1 MWVKNWPYSQSFHIP
16 SHAQSEWRAIRGND
30 IFIVSLL
37 HEIRHL
43 EFVNCSIC
51 WAFPSKAGFSQQL
64 YIFFLWWESD
74 FLHRR
79 KKPTKRNNRNL
90 FVPLS
95 DSDCCCWCWGYLT
108 EQQCKFPYLAEN
120 MDSSS
125 TTTWGSKHSIRAGP
139 RAAGW
144 SKRRP
149 GYRLCRSLLATQ
161 LRILPSYDLPALRSL
176 EAFTAAEL
184 RPRLGFTRSLR
195 PRVIPLYAQTVRGP
209 RYALRE
215 ARHVCLRE
223 WSLEGT
229 LAKFSQGPSD
239 MLD

>member
-1 MWVKNWPYSQSFHIP
+1 M
-16 SHAQSEWRAIRGND
+16 
-30 IFIVSLL
+30 
-37 HEIRHL
+37 
-43 EFVNCSIC
+43 NCSIC
-51 WAFPSKAGFSQQL
+51 WAFLSKAGFSQQL
-64 YIFFLWWESD
+64 YIYIFFLWWESD

-79 KKPTKRNNRNL
+79 KKKNTKRNNRNL

-95 DSDCCCWCWGYLT
+95 DSDCCCWCWGYFT

-120 MDSSS
+120 MGSSS
-125 TTTWGSKHSIRAGP
+125 TTTRGSKHSTRAGP

-149 GYRLCRSLLATQ
+149 GYRLCSPLLATQ
-161 LRILPSYDLPALRSL
+161 LRILPSYDLPASRSP

-184 RPRLGFTRSLR
+184 RPHLAYTRLLR

-209 RYALRE
+209 RYAWRE
-215 ARHVCLRE
+215 ARPVCLRE
-223 WSLEGT
+223 WSPEGT
-229 LAKFSQGPSD
+229 LAKFSRGPSD